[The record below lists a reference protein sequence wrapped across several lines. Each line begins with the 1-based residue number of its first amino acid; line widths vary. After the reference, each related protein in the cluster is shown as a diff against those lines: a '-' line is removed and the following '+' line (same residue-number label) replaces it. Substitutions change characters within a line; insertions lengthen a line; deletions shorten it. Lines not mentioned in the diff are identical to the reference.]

1 MHAKPLN
8 PKNRTKFASNLFIWQ
23 SFCQKIGIILA
34 FYLKM
39 GRRAMKIV
47 IANTDSMVEKLIEA
61 CAKKTGLKVQHF
73 ISLEEIDVSML
84 EDCFL
89 FVDENALGGD
99 TKRAKQIGSGSL
111 SCLIYSRRKP
121 LDEFKYLVQKPFL
134 PTQVLEILRKELVRR
149 GEDISRVVEED
160 SDKKAPIE
168 PIKDIPLNEFDL
180 KDEHLFE
187 GNLELPPL
195 PDTDA
200 VETKTSAQSAKEQ
213 KEQDELQND
222 EENFLDV
229 GENIAHKSLA
239 ALERGQGEQGGIS
252 DETSNDASSEISTD
266 MPNDSSA
273 QSLTESL
280 VGELTEVNALGGE
293 SSDSS
298 DGLSSDLGGDL
309 ALDGIGDMT
318 SQTPDSAGDIRDS
331 LAGGLD
337 NSLDSLDSLGSL
349 DNLDS
354 VDNVA
359 SADLALDLESTD
371 NLKPVNSMKGNLAGV
386 GAFDNSL
393 DSALESSLDSA
404 DLGGGESSLD
414 SSTGSNVGSNA
425 DFANVDSAE
434 GVDLSTQ
441 SESSESSENGAISE
455 KDELLDGDDL
465 EDLSSLGADTQTDL
479 QTDLPD
485 LDGNIADSA
494 DIAQDIQE
502 SNTQETSKQETNETQ
517 TNDLQETQEAQ
528 SSPDFAANGGVLDK
542 DEAQMIQELLNGD
555 SQDKP
560 KSTQTSNET
569 AISQATQTRQEAE
582 SINVKE
588 QEGAQENAHQEILQQ
603 KAPHQ
608 ENAQEDSAQEVAQ
621 EIAQEFSESSE
632 AKVAEAIDDFA
643 ELNEND
649 IMEVLGEEATNENA
663 TNAPNVMDKQAT
675 TQQESQTPQEMA
687 KESSTQDTQEV
698 AQESSLKPS
707 ADNEADLSENVAEG
721 AKSKITSQ
729 IDEDTQ
735 STEQST
741 ETGQDDIA
749 GITAEAEGIA
759 ESTQVAKM
767 DELAESTPQKA
778 EISTDEASAPDG
790 IDDGID
796 NVGGVDE
803 NAEVGDI
810 GGEVLKDLQ
819 DNLAKDLEKGL
830 ADELALQNDLVEGM
844 PPSPTQEGAQEKNAE
859 QEDSAERVS
868 RQLKE
873 LDSSLEQDLASDI
886 DKTSESMTADLANDA
901 ESSDLEASDLGNSDL
916 AEGDLGDEVAS
927 ENVELP
933 KSLEELESLVDS
945 SEGDLGGLD
954 KLDSI
959 IDSSEADLS
968 ADLAGDKLDSSMQT
982 SADSSLDFVPQSSI
996 AQYLNIDESGT
1007 QDSLAKVAQN
1017 DSTKSTQ
1024 KRLITELLAN
1034 KSAEEI
1040 SSLLE
1045 GAHIH
1050 IDIDFSQK

>member
-1 MHAKPLN
+1 
-8 PKNRTKFASNLFIWQ
+8 
-23 SFCQKIGIILA
+23 
-34 FYLKM
+34 
-39 GRRAMKIV
+39 MKIV

-239 ALERGQGEQGGIS
+239 ALERGQSEQSGVS
-252 DETSNDASSEISTD
+252 DEIIAD
-266 MPNDSSA
+266 MPSDDFSGDDSSA
-273 QSLTESL
+273 PSLTESL
-280 VGELTEVNALGGE
+280 VGELTEVNALGVD

-298 DGLSSDLGGDL
+298 EMGGLSSDLDGDFG
-309 ALDGIGDMT
+309 LDSARDMT
-318 SQTPDSAGDIRDS
+318 SQAPDSAGDIRDS

-337 NSLDSLDSLGSL
+337 SLDNLGSL
-349 DNLDS
+349 DNIDS
-354 VDNVA
+354 IDNVA
-359 SADLALDLESTD
+359 SADLESTD
-371 NLKPVNSMKGNLAGV
+371 NLNPVNSMKGNLAGL
-386 GAFDNSL
+386 GALENSLDDTLDSSL
-393 DSALESSLDSA
+393 DSALDSALDSSLDSAEVAQGTNMDSA
-404 DLGGGESSLD
+404 DLGGLESSLE
-414 SSTGSNVGSNA
+414 SNVNSNV
-425 DFANVDSAE
+425 DSNLDSAE
-434 GVDLSTQ
+434 GVDLATQ
-441 SESSESSENGAISE
+441 IESSEISKASEVSE
-455 KDELLDGDDL
+455 KDELLGGDSL
-465 EDLSSLGADTQTDL
+465 EDLSSLGADL
-479 QTDLPD
+479 KEDLPN
-485 LDGNIADSA
+485 LDESIADSA
-494 DIAQDIQE
+494 DIAQEMQE
-502 SNTQETSKQETNETQ
+502 SSLQETNEQETSGQEINKTQ
-517 TNDLQETQEAQ
+517 ASDLQETQEAQDLQ

-542 DEAQMIQELLNGD
+542 DEAKTIQELLNGN
-555 SQDKP
+555 SQDK
-560 KSTQTSNET
+560 QNEVAEANKT
-569 AISQATQTRQEAE
+569 AINQATQTSDIAESTNEKAQEAT
-582 SINVKE
+582 
-588 QEGAQENAHQEILQQ
+588 QETPQQEV
-603 KAPHQ
+603 
-608 ENAQEDSAQEVAQ
+608 AQEDSAQEVAKQ
-621 EIAQEFSESSE
+621 SSE
-632 AKVAEAIDDFA
+632 VSEEKTAEDIDDFA

-649 IMEVLGEEATNENA
+649 IMEVLGEDTPNENA
-663 TNAPNVMDKQAT
+663 ENTLDKQAT
-675 TQQESQTPQEMA
+675 TQQESQESQEVA
-687 KESSTQDTQEV
+687 KESSTQDAQEL
-698 AQESSLKPS
+698 AQESSPEPS
-707 ADNEADLSENVAEG
+707 VDNVADLGGNVAESV
-721 AKSKITSQ
+721 KSTSA
-729 IDEDTQ
+729 ISKTTQ
-735 STEQST
+735 DAEVA
-741 ETGQDDIA
+741 QDDTTTQAENIA
-749 GITAEAEGIA
+749 QIA
-759 ESTQVAKM
+759 QTEEM
-767 DELAESTPQKA
+767 AESTPQK
-778 EISTDEASAPDG
+778 DEKSADEVASALESADNIGG
-790 IDDGID
+790 I
-796 NVGGVDE
+796 DE

-810 GGEVLKDLQ
+810 DGEVLKDLQ
-819 DNLAKDLEKGL
+819 DNLAQDLEKGL
-830 ADELALQNDLVEGM
+830 ADELPTALQNDLVEGM
-844 PPSPTQEGAQEKNAE
+844 PPSQDTKQDSAQDDNTE

-886 DKTSESMTADLANDA
+886 G
-901 ESSDLEASDLGNSDL
+901 ESSEIMTEDLTNDTESNDLESSGLTG
-916 AEGDLGDEVAS
+916 GDLGDEVAK
-927 ENVELP
+927 ENAELP

-945 SEGDLGGLD
+945 SDGDLGELN

-959 IDSSEADLS
+959 IEGDSSGEGDSSDEGDFSGEDLS
-968 ADLAGDKLDSSMQT
+968 ADLADSSMQT
-982 SADSSLDFVPQSSI
+982 NADSSLDFIPESGIS
-996 AQYLNIDESGT
+996 QYLNIDETST
-1007 QDSLAKVAQN
+1007 QESLPKKEQN
-1017 DSTKSTQ
+1017 SAIKSTQ

>member
-239 ALERGQGEQGGIS
+239 ALERGQGEQAGIS
-252 DETSNDASSEISTD
+252 DETSNDASNEIGTD
-266 MPNDSSA
+266 MSSNDSSA

-309 ALDGIGDMT
+309 ALDGIGDT

-337 NSLDSLDSLGSL
+337 DSLDSLGSL

-386 GAFDNSL
+386 GALDNSLDSALDSSL
-393 DSALESSLDSA
+393 DSALESSLDSSA
-404 DLGGGESSLD
+404 
-414 SSTGSNVGSNA
+414 GSNVDS
-425 DFANVDSAE
+425 NVDSVE
-434 GVDLSTQ
+434 RIDLTTQ
-441 SESSESSENGAISE
+441 SESSESSAISE
-455 KDELLDGDDL
+455 KDELLDGDGL
-465 EDLSSLGADTQTDL
+465 EDLSSLGADAQTDL
-479 QTDLPD
+479 QIDLPD
-485 LDGNIADSA
+485 LDENIADSA

-502 SNTQETSKQETNETQ
+502 SNTQETSEQETNETQ
-517 TNDLQETQEAQ
+517 ANGLQETQETQETQ
-528 SSPDFAANGGVLDK
+528 SSPDFATNGGVLDK

-560 KSTQTSNET
+560 KSSQVSNET
-569 AISQATQTRQEAE
+569 AISQATQTSQEAE
-582 SINVKE
+582 SINAKE
-588 QEGAQENAHQEILQQ
+588 QEGVQENPHQEALQQ
-603 KAPHQ
+603 EAPHQ
-608 ENAQEDSAQEVAQ
+608 ENAQEDSVQ
-621 EIAQEFSESSE
+621 EITQESSESSE
-632 AKVAEAIDDFA
+632 AKTAEAIDDFA

-649 IMEVLGEEATNENA
+649 IMEVLGEESTNENA
-663 TNAPNVMDKQAT
+663 ENALNVIDKQAT
-675 TQQESQTPQEMA
+675 PQQEPQELQEMA
-687 KESSTQDTQEV
+687 KESSTQDTQEI

-707 ADNEADLSENVAEG
+707 VDNEADLSENVAGG

-729 IDEDTQ
+729 IDETTQ
-735 STEQST
+735 STEKST

-759 ESTQVAKM
+759 EKTAKM
-767 DELAESTPQKA
+767 DELAESAPQKA

-796 NVGGVDE
+796 NVGGADE

-873 LDSSLEQDLASDI
+873 LDSSLEQDLASDM
-886 DKTSESMTADLANDA
+886 DKTSESMTADLANDV
-901 ESSDLEASDLGNSDL
+901 ESSGLEASDLGNSDL

-927 ENVELP
+927 KNVELP

-959 IDSSEADLS
+959 IDSSDADLS
-968 ADLAGDKLDSSMQT
+968 ADLVGDKLDSSMQT
-982 SADSSLDFVPQSSI
+982 SADSSLDFVPQSSV

>member
-1 MHAKPLN
+1 
-8 PKNRTKFASNLFIWQ
+8 
-23 SFCQKIGIILA
+23 
-34 FYLKM
+34 
-39 GRRAMKIV
+39 MKIV

-160 SDKKAPIE
+160 NDKKAPIE

-239 ALERGQGEQGGIS
+239 ALERGQSEQGGIS
-252 DETSNDASSEISTD
+252 DETGNDASSEISTD
-266 MPNDSSA
+266 MPNDSVA

-309 ALDGIGDMT
+309 ALDGIGDT

-337 NSLDSLDSLGSL
+337 DSLDSLGSL
-349 DNLDS
+349 DNLD
-354 VDNVA
+354 NLA
-359 SADLALDLESTD
+359 SADLALDLESAD

-386 GAFDNSL
+386 GALDNSLDSALDSSL
-393 DSALESSLDSA
+393 DSALESSMDSA

-414 SSTGSNVGSNA
+414 FSAGSNVGSNV
-425 DFANVDSAE
+425 DFANVDSVE
-434 GVDLSTQ
+434 GGDLATQ
-441 SESSESSENGAISE
+441 NQSSESSATSE
-455 KDELLDGDDL
+455 KDELLGGDGL
-465 EDLSSLGADTQTDL
+465 EDLSSLGADAQTDL

-502 SNTQETSKQETNETQ
+502 SNTQETSKQDTNETQ

-560 KSTQTSNET
+560 KSSQASNET
-569 AISQATQTRQEAE
+569 AISQSAQTSQEAE
-582 SINVKE
+582 SINAKE
-588 QEGAQENAHQEILQQ
+588 QEGAQENAHQETLQQ
-603 KAPHQ
+603 EAKHQ
-608 ENAQEDSAQEVAQ
+608 KNTQEDSTQESSAQ
-621 EIAQEFSESSE
+621 EITQEFSESSE
-632 AKVAEAIDDFA
+632 AKTAEAIDDFA

-649 IMEVLGEEATNENA
+649 IMEVLGEESTNENAENA

-675 TQQESQTPQEMA
+675 TQQEPQESQTPQEMA

-707 ADNEADLSENVAEG
+707 ADNEADLSENVAED
-721 AKSKITSQ
+721 AKSTIASE
-729 IDEDTQ
+729 IDESTQ
-735 STEQST
+735 STEQSI
-741 ETGQDDIA
+741 ETTQDDIA
-749 GITAEAEGIA
+749 GTTAEAEGIA
-759 ESTQVAKM
+759 EKTAEM
-767 DELAESTPQKA
+767 DKSAESTPQKA
-778 EISTDEASAPDG
+778 EISTDEASAL
-790 IDDGID
+790 DGID
-796 NVGGVDE
+796 NVGGANE

-859 QEDSAERVS
+859 QEDSAERVN

-873 LDSSLEQDLASDI
+873 LDSSLEQDLANDI
-886 DKTSESMTADLANDA
+886 DKTSESMAEDLANDA
-901 ESSDLEASDLGNSDL
+901 ESSGLEASDLGNSDL
-916 AEGDLGDEVAS
+916 AEGDLCDEVAS

-959 IDSSEADLS
+959 IDSSDADLS

-982 SADSSLDFVPQSSI
+982 SADSSLDFVPQSSV

-1007 QDSLAKVAQN
+1007 QDCLAKVAQN

>member
-1 MHAKPLN
+1 
-8 PKNRTKFASNLFIWQ
+8 
-23 SFCQKIGIILA
+23 
-34 FYLKM
+34 
-39 GRRAMKIV
+39 MKIV

-160 SDKKAPIE
+160 NDKKAPIE

-213 KEQDELQND
+213 KEQDEFQND

-239 ALERGQGEQGGIS
+239 ALERGQSEQGGVS
-252 DETSNDASSEISTD
+252 DEIVAD
-266 MPNDSSA
+266 MPSDDSSA

-280 VGELTEVNALGGE
+280 VGELTEVNALGAD

-298 DGLSSDLGGDL
+298 EMGGLSSDLDGDFG
-309 ALDGIGDMT
+309 LDSTGDMT
-318 SQTPDSAGDIRDS
+318 SQAPDSAGDIRDS

-337 NSLDSLDSLGSL
+337 SLDNLGSL
-349 DNLDS
+349 DNIDS
-354 VDNVA
+354 IDNMA
-359 SADLALDLESTD
+359 SADLESTD
-371 NLKPVNSMKGNLAGV
+371 NLNPVNSMKGNLAGL
-386 GAFDNSL
+386 GALDNSLDDTLDSSL
-393 DSALESSLDSA
+393 DSALDSSLDSAEVAQGANMDSA
-404 DLGGGESSLD
+404 DLGGLD
-414 SSTGSNVGSNA
+414 SSLESNVNSNV
-425 DFANVDSAE
+425 DSNLDSAE
-434 GVDLSTQ
+434 GVDLATQ
-441 SESSESSENGAISE
+441 IESSESSEASEISE
-455 KDELLDGDDL
+455 KDELLGGDSL
-465 EDLSSLGADTQTDL
+465 EDLSSLGADL
-479 QTDLPD
+479 QTDLSN
-485 LDGNIADSA
+485 LDESIADSA
-494 DIAQDIQE
+494 DIAQEMQE
-502 SNTQETSKQETNETQ
+502 SSLQETNEQKTSGQEINKTQ
-517 TNDLQETQEAQ
+517 ASDLQETQEAQDLQ

-542 DEAQMIQELLNGD
+542 DEAKTIQELLNGN
-555 SQDKP
+555 SQDKLSQD
-560 KSTQTSNET
+560 KISEVADANKT
-569 AISQATQTRQEAE
+569 AISQATQTSDIAESTNEKAQEAT
-582 SINVKE
+582 
-588 QEGAQENAHQEILQQ
+588 QETPQQEV
-603 KAPHQ
+603 
-608 ENAQEDSAQEVAQ
+608 AQEDSAQEVAKQ
-621 EIAQEFSESSE
+621 SSE
-632 AKVAEAIDDFA
+632 VSEEKTAEDIDDFA

-649 IMEVLGEEATNENA
+649 IMEVLGEDTPNENA
-663 TNAPNVMDKQAT
+663 ENTLDKQAT
-675 TQQESQTPQEMA
+675 PQQESQESQEVA
-687 KESSTQDTQEV
+687 KESSTQDAQEL
-698 AQESSLKPS
+698 AQESSPEPS
-707 ADNEADLSENVAEG
+707 VDNVADLGVNVAESV
-721 AKSKITSQ
+721 KSTSA
-729 IDEDTQ
+729 ISKTTQ
-735 STEQST
+735 DAEVA
-741 ETGQDDIA
+741 QDDTTTQAEDIA
-749 GITAEAEGIA
+749 QIA
-759 ESTQVAKM
+759 QTEEM
-767 DELAESTPQKA
+767 AESTPQK
-778 EISTDEASAPDG
+778 DEKSADEVASALESADNIEG
-790 IDDGID
+790 I
-796 NVGGVDE
+796 DE

-810 GGEVLKDLQ
+810 DGEVLKDLQ
-819 DNLAKDLEKGL
+819 DNLAQDLEKGL
-830 ADELALQNDLVEGM
+830 ADELPTALQNDLVEGM
-844 PPSPTQEGAQEKNAE
+844 PPSQDTKQDSAQDDNTE

-886 DKTSESMTADLANDA
+886 G
-901 ESSDLEASDLGNSDL
+901 ESSEIMTEDLTNDTESNDLESSGLTG
-916 AEGDLGDEVAS
+916 GDLGDEVAK
-927 ENVELP
+927 ENAELP

-945 SEGDLGGLD
+945 SDGDLGELN

-959 IDSSEADLS
+959 IDGGTSGDGDSSDEGYFSGEDLS
-968 ADLAGDKLDSSMQT
+968 ADLADSSMQT
-982 SADSSLDFVPQSSI
+982 NADSSLDFIPESGIS
-996 AQYLNIDESGT
+996 QYLNIDETST
-1007 QDSLAKVAQN
+1007 QESLPKKEQN
-1017 DSTKSTQ
+1017 SAIKSTQ